1 MKMEK
6 REEQRLKYLF
16 NKTLK
21 LSREFLDT
29 KLELDDLIIKKFE
42 VHYSEVDDD
51 MLIDTLD
58 YGFSNNNMTYEDFTK
73 RMLKNAKEY
82 KEKWTN
88 DND

>member
-1 MKMEK
+1 M
-6 REEQRLKYLF
+6 
-16 NKTLK
+16 
-21 LSREFLDT
+21 
-29 KLELDDLIIKKFE
+29 DLIIKKFE